1 MKNDRES
8 CYNIIIYVKNI
19 SENFEGDPETTV
31 KTVLAVTKLHIYKT
45 QKKLT
50 TLSQDLSVLNTKVVL
65 L

>member
-8 CYNIIIYVKNI
+8 FYNIIIYVKNI
-19 SENFEGDPETTV
+19 SENFEGDPEITV